1 MIPTDPK
8 LKTLENLVGEA
19 ARALKSLGAENVKL
33 QDALRRL
40 EADNKRLKEEL
51 RSSSTSRSKSDKLRT
66 RLEKLAQ
73 KLEKIG

>member
-1 MIPTDPK
+1 MIPANPK
-8 LKTLENLVGEA
+8 LKALEA
-19 ARALKSLGAENVKL
+19 AVEQAIHLIKENARL
-33 QDALRRL
+33 HDAVRRL

-51 RSSSTSRSKSDKLRT
+51 RGTQSSRSRNDKLRT